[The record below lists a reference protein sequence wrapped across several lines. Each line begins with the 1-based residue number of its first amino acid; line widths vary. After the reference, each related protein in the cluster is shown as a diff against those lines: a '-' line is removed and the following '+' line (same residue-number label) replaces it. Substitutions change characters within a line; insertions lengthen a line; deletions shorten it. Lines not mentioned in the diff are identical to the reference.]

1 MLIMKTAKTEQ
12 AYEAPET
19 SVDFIE
25 MEQCFLQSNLRDFDK
40 NVIYEEEF
48 ED

>member
-1 MLIMKTAKTEQ
+1 MITKTPKL

-19 SVDFIE
+19 SVDEIE
-25 MEQCFLQSNLRDFDK
+25 TERGFLQSNLRDFDN
-40 NVIYEEEF
+40 NVIYEEDF